1 MSYRIGSGVDYH
13 RLVEG
18 REFWLGGVQ
27 VAHHKGA
34 LGHSDADVLLH
45 AICDALL
52 GALGLGDIGTH
63 FPDTSADFK
72 DIDSKILLER
82 TMHLIRAEGYG
93 VVNIDS
99 TLCLQSPKIK
109 SYVPAMQEV
118 IARIAGVEIKDVS
131 VKATTTEQLGFVGR
145 EEGLMAYATV
155 LLKKQSTE

>member
-118 IARIAGVEIKDVS
+118 IARITGVGIKDVS